1 MTKTPTLSQKLW
13 NIAVNASIKVFN
25 EEWTEEKYL
34 KEVKRFEKILNAA
47 IKK

>member
-13 NIAVNASIKVFN
+13 NIAINACVKNFN
-25 EEWTEEKYL
+25 GEWSEERYL
-34 KEVKRFEKILNAA
+34 KETKRFEKILNAA